1 MFRFT
6 RIGEQRHIR
15 LFTSLRELARIGL
28 LSFVTDH
35 GDVHA

>member
-6 RIGEQRHIR
+6 YVGERRHIR

-28 LSFVTDH
+28 LSFAH
-35 GDVHA
+35 GDANA